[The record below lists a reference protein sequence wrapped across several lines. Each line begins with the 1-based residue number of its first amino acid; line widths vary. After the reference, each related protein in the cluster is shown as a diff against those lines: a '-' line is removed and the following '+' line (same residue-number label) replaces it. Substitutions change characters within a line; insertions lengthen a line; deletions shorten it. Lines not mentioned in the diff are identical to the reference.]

1 MIIPLSEV
9 INTNRC
15 SLRIVSEADIPHIWS
30 ATRVEGFNKG
40 MVWDPPRHIDELREP
55 LERNLKAWQEG
66 SAYNWTI
73 EHNKTKKFIGP
84 VEIRFEQ
91 SSKVWSIGFW
101 THPKHQGNGYA
112 TECVSSIISFGFVRL
127 KAKAIRSAHAKWNIT
142 STRVMEKLGMK
153 LTGENPCGF
162 RKKGECV
169 EEFEYELT
177 RDDWAA
183 QN

>member
-1 MIIPLSEV
+1 
-9 INTNRC
+9 
-15 SLRIVSEADIPHIWS
+15 
-30 ATRVEGFNKG
+30 

-73 EHNKTKKFIGP
+73 EHNKTKKFIGR
-84 VEIRFEQ
+84 VEIRIEQ
-91 SSKVWSIGFW
+91 SSEVWSIGFW

-112 TECVSSIISFGFVRL
+112 TECVSAIISFGFVRL

-142 STRVMEKLGMK
+142 SKRVMEKLGMK